1 MYLCFQNLTYV
12 YTCKKN
18 ITLNTDST
26 QINQAMSYNIENL
39 LPYVNY
45 KVTIQAVNAAGSGNT
60 ADINRTTSQES
71 WYF

>member
-45 KVTIQAVNAAGSGNT
+45 KVTIQAVNAAGSGHPE
-60 ADINRTTSQES
+60 DISRTTSQES
-71 WYF
+71 RYF

>member
-45 KVTIQAVNAAGSGNT
+45 KVTIQAVNAAGRGQPE
-60 ADINRTTSQES
+60 DISRTTSQES
-71 WYF
+71 RYF